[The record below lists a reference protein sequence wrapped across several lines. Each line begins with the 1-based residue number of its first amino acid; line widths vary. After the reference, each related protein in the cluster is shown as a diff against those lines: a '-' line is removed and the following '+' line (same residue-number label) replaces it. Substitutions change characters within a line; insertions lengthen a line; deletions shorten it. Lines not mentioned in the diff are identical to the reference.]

1 MRCAVVDV
9 DVVVVVVVVWG
20 RCRFADKVCKMAKK
34 LPEQL
39 SLAQLEIN
47 TIATQSDFNGN
58 GIETIELH
66 FSRRQREPQRRTLM
80 CSILWG
86 RDRQGKG
93 RRRGAEIESER
104 VEAERER

>member
-9 DVVVVVVVVWG
+9 VDVVVVWG

-34 LPEQL
+34 LPE

-58 GIETIELH
+58 GNETIELH

-86 RDRQGKG
+86 RDRQGKAG
-93 RRRGAEIESER
+93 RRGPEI
-104 VEAERER
+104 ERERRGRKRER